1 MDKPIK
7 DIVARDLRRAT
18 GSLLQRLETVMNS
31 YAYIA
36 CNYIMADMIEKA
48 KYYVKLFYYARSLFL
63 RELDKAI
70 EELTT
75 QTESLEA
82 INKKVEKEVKKWH
95 S

>member
-7 DIVARDLRRAT
+7 DIVMRDVRRAT

-36 CNYIMADMIEKA
+36 CNYISAGMFEKA
-48 KYYVKLFYYARSLFL
+48 KYYVKLFYYARSMYLK
-63 RELDKAI
+63 ELDKEI
-70 EELTT
+70 ENLEIQLLTA
-75 QTESLEA
+75 EK
-82 INKKVEKEVKKWH
+82 IDKKIKEEVKTWH

>member
-31 YAYIA
+31 YAYTA
-36 CNYIMADMIEKA
+36 CNYVIADMIEKA
-48 KYYVKLFYYARSLFL
+48 RYYAKLFYYARSLFL
-63 RELDKAI
+63 RELDKMI

-75 QTESLEA
+75 KAENIETIE
-82 INKKVEKEVKKWH
+82 KKTREEVKKWH

>member
-7 DIVARDLRRAT
+7 DIVVRDLRRAT

-36 CNYIMADMIEKA
+36 CNYISAGMFEKA
-48 KYYVKLFYYARSLFL
+48 KHYVKLFYYARSMYLM
-63 RELDKAI
+63 ELDKQI
-70 EELTT
+70 EELEMKMLTT
-75 QTESLEA
+75 EK
-82 INKKVEKEVKKWH
+82 IDKKTKEEVKKWH

>member
-7 DIVARDLRRAT
+7 DIVARDLRRVT
-18 GSLLQRLETVMNS
+18 GSLLQRLESVMNS
-31 YAYIA
+31 YAYTA

-48 KYYVKLFYYARSLFL
+48 RYYVKLFYYARSLFL

-75 QTESLEA
+75 KTENIEA
-82 INKKVEKEVKKWH
+82 LDRKIKEEVRKWH

>member
-7 DIVARDLRRAT
+7 DIVVRDLRRAT

-36 CNYIMADMIEKA
+36 CNYISAGMFEKA
-48 KYYVKLFYYARSLFL
+48 KYYVKLFYYARSMYLM
-63 RELDKAI
+63 ELDKEI
-70 EELTT
+70 ENLEMKMLTS
-75 QTESLEA
+75 EK
-82 INKKVEKEVKKWH
+82 IDKKTEKEVRKWH

>member
-7 DIVARDLRRAT
+7 DIVARDIRRAT
-18 GSLLQRLETVMNS
+18 GSLLQRLESVMNS
-31 YAYIA
+31 YAYTA

-48 KYYVKLFYYARSLFL
+48 RYYVKLFYYARSLFL

-70 EELTT
+70 EEQTT
-75 QTESLEA
+75 KTENIEA
-82 INKKVEKEVKKWH
+82 LDRKIKEEVRKWH

>member
-7 DIVARDLRRAT
+7 DIVVRDLRRAT

-36 CNYIMADMIEKA
+36 CNYISAGMFEKA
-48 KYYVKLFYYARSLFL
+48 KHYVKLFYYARSMYLM
-63 RELDKAI
+63 ELDKQI
-70 EELTT
+70 EELEMKMLTT
-75 QTESLEA
+75 EK
-82 INKKVEKEVKKWH
+82 IDKKTKEEVMKWH

>member
-7 DIVARDLRRAT
+7 DIVARDIRRAT
-18 GSLLQRLETVMNS
+18 GSLLQRLESVMNS
-31 YAYIA
+31 YAYTA

-48 KYYVKLFYYARSLFL
+48 RYYVKLFYYARSLFL

-75 QTESLEA
+75 KTENIEA
-82 INKKVEKEVKKWH
+82 LDKKVKEEVRKWH